1 MRDIRCGKLRRITT
15 MHTRVQVYSVCVCV
29 CIGLQLVVVMSTLI
43 RKVDEKR
50 QLSLITI
57 GLQSYGSCVNEFSCV
72 LIRLLSML
80 SISTYPFP
88 VICQLVASVQMTWR

>member
-1 MRDIRCGKLRRITT
+1 MRDILCGKLRRIT
-15 MHTRVQVYSVCVCV
+15 MMLTRVQVYSACV
-29 CIGLQLVVVMSTLI
+29 CIGLQLVVAMSTLI

-50 QLSLITI
+50 QFSLITI

-88 VICQLVASVQMTWR
+88 VICQSVASVQMT